1 MKSYFQIV
9 TALVLTCVLTGN
21 LLAENT
27 TDSLA
32 QMRAQLQQMQ
42 QKLNAQEAQISQLQQ
57 ANGQNWLNEQR
68 AAEVKSLVQE
78 VLADADTRASL
89 LESGMTAGHN
99 GKKFFLASEDGSF
112 LLTFGGHFQFRHIW
126 NSQDNAADEDD
137 AGFQFRRMKVKFNGH
152 IGSPKLTYGIT
163 LIGSG
168 TSGSVSAEGPYMGYN
183 FGNGWDVKFGLVKIP
198 FLRQELI
205 SSSKQMAVDRGL
217 VTEFFTMDYSEMVEL
232 NYKSDNLRASFSIN
246 DGVDEEFSTIGQD
259 YVEVALSARVDLKL
273 AGDWKQWSDT
283 SAWSGE
289 DTAIFV
295 GGAVHYQTGDA
306 ANVDS
311 ENKHIAD
318 YLAWTIDGSIET
330 NGLGIFAAYMGGNI
344 DADSSTSNNPTVQ
357 GFLVEAGYMII
368 PDTLEPFVRWEY
380 LDYDTAGLNELQ
392 AFTVGC
398 NWYINKHNAKFTTDL
413 IWVYD
418 GDVIANPFG
427 NDPGT
432 SNLGMTGSGSS
443 ANDDDIFVLRSQFQ
457 LLF

>member
-9 TALVLTCVLTGN
+9 TGLVLTCVLTGN

-42 QKLNAQEAQISQLQQ
+42 QKLNAQETQIAQLQQ

-68 AAEVKSLVQE
+68 AAEVKSLVKE

-99 GKKFFLASEDGSF
+99 GKFFLASEDGSF

-126 NSQDNAADEDD
+126 NSQDNSADEDD

-232 NYKSDNLRASFSIN
+232 NYKGDNIRASFSIN

-289 DTAIFV
+289 DTAVFL
-295 GGAVHYQTGDA
+295 GAAVHYQTGDA
-306 ANVDS
+306 ANTDP
-311 ENKHIAD
+311 EGKNIAD
-318 YLAWTIDGSIET
+318 YLAWTIDGSLET
-330 NGLGIFAAYMGGNI
+330 NGLGLFIAYMGGNI
-344 DADSSTSNNPTVQ
+344 DYDAAGAADQTMQ
-357 GFLVEAGYMII
+357 GLLVEAGYMII
-368 PDTLEPFVRWEY
+368 PDKLEPFVRWEY
-380 LDYDTAGLNELQ
+380 LDYDSATLNELQ
-392 AFTVGC
+392 AFTVGM
-398 NWYINKHNAKFTTDL
+398 NWYINKHNAKLTTDL

-418 GDVIANPFG
+418 GDVMANAFG
-427 NDPGT
+427 NDAGS
-432 SNLGMTGSGSS
+432 SNLGMTGAGSS
-443 ANDDDIFVLRSQFQ
+443 ANNDDIFVLRSQFQ